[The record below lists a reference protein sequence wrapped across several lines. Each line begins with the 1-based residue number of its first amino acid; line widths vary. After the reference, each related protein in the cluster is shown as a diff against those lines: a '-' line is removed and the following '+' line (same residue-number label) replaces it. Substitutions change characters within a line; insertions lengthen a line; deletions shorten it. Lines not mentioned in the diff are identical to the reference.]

1 MKSRVSLKYF
11 VSYCSS
17 LTNKKNIKTQLYMT
31 LLKSEIPA
39 LPSNIEP
46 HYPKF
51 FASSGNTFDVGQYT
65 SLMSS

>member
-11 VSYCSS
+11 VSYRSS

-51 FASSGNTFDVGQYT
+51 SPARAIP
-65 SLMSS
+65 LMLVNILL